1 MEYHILHKHGHSWV
15 YNLDIQES
23 KPKGHGLLKWL
34 VYEVRTM
41 IAQPGAVEVYM
52 AVPEREPRGYS
63 WAGVISKPHTQRQK
77 GIIPRVK

>member
-1 MEYHILHKHGHSWV
+1 MGD
-15 YNLDIQES
+15 LDIQES

-63 WAGVISKPHTQRQK
+63 WAGVIS
-77 GIIPRVK
+77 IPPYNDRKASSPE